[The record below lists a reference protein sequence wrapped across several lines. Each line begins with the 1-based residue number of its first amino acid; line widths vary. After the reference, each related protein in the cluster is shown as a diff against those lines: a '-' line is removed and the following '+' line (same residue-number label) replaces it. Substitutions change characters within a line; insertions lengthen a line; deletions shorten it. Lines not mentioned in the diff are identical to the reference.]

1 MNEQAKLDS
10 EILSCGEL
18 NGVVVT
24 QHVLIGT
31 VSIMKERSTYS
42 GPYRV
47 VPIGNEQKLYT
58 SEKVMAD
65 DVTVE
70 SIPYFE
76 VSNTS
81 GGTTAI
87 IGGNY

>member
-1 MNEQAKLDS
+1 MNEEAKLDS
-10 EILSCGEL
+10 EILPCGEL

-31 VSIMKERSTYS
+31 VSIMKERSIYS

-47 VPIGNEQKLYT
+47 VPSGNEQKLYT

-87 IGGNY
+87 IGGNE